1 MPSRVTIPG
10 NPEDLLALAKS
21 VLKKHNALGKDSPLK
36 MIKLGK
42 IGPVVDKALENHKQA
57 ERLRREMERAY
68 ESRDKKI
75 VAIKDI
81 LRRSRDLLKGLYRGQ
96 MRKLGDFGFTV
107 DSTPRKKKKAK
118 V

>member
-57 ERLRREMERAY
+57 ERLRREWKEHTRAGI
-68 ESRDKKI
+68 KKS
-75 VAIKDI
+75 
-81 LRRSRDLLKGLYRGQ
+81 LLLKTSYAEAE
-96 MRKLGDFGFTV
+96 TC
-107 DSTPRKKKKAK
+107 SK
-118 V
+118 VFIEAR